1 MARDAPSIDAY
12 GDGGFRLAGARHDG
26 SVLILR
32 DAAAAWSVTD
42 MAGLTLEALQPVFEA
57 GAADVEFVL
66 LGTGVRNALPSR
78 EVRDGLRQAGIG
90 LEFMDTPTAAR
101 IYNLLT
107 SEGRRLAAA
116 YAGVSGGRLGRCH
129 RRRAPARPAL
139 VQ

>member
-32 DAAAAWSVTD
+32 DEATAWTVSD
-42 MAGLTLEALQPVFEA
+42 MSGVTLEALAPVLSA
-57 GAADVEFVL
+57 GAGEVEFVL

-78 EVRDGLRQAGIG
+78 EVRDGLRLAGIG

-107 SEGRRLAAA
+107 SEGRRIAAA
-116 YAGVSGGRLGRCH
+116 LIAI
-129 RRRAPARPAL
+129 
-139 VQ
+139 